1 MKLVNILKFGVVATA
16 FVACSSD
23 DSDVTPDNALDVP
36 LTYEFTRNGEST
48 VSFGG
53 QTTRLNQG
61 SEILK
66 DFKTFGT
73 TETVI
78 DDKFSTGQGFADTAL
93 NDTKNIR
100 SKVAESVD
108 YFKTNSVEQAE
119 IRGVF
124 DGYIAEQVSILLSKY
139 ASADEVPVATRG
151 TVGRLEGRFVN
162 EKGLELNQA
171 FNKGLIGAL
180 TLDQIINDYLSL
192 TEGAAIREANN
203 AGTLNE
209 GKTYTEAEHFWD
221 EAYGYLYGASDVDAL
236 SDPNSKH
243 IETVVDDFLYKYV
256 QRVEGDKDFEGIA
269 DRIFQAFKTG
279 RAAIT
284 AGKYE
289 ESEKQADIIRLALS
303 EVIGIRA
310 VFYLKQGA
318 DKIRDFGLGAVND
331 GTAFH
336 DWSEGYGFIYSL
348 RFTQDPDTGKP
359 YFSKTAVDAFLAKLT
374 EGDGFWDVADKL
386 EIADNMAEEIA
397 AKFNFTVEQ
406 AQDTGAIKK

>member
-1 MKLVNILKFGVVATA
+1 MKLGNILKFGVLTTA
-16 FVACSSD
+16 IVACNSD
-23 DSDVTPDNALDVP
+23 DSSMAPSDQLDVP
-36 LTYEFTRNGEST
+36 AKYEFTRNGEST
-48 VSFGG
+48 VSFSG
-53 QTTRLNQG
+53 QTTRLKQG
-61 SEILK
+61 AEILK
-66 DFKTFGT
+66 DFTTFGT
-73 TETVI
+73 DEATI
-78 DDKFSTGQGFADTAL
+78 DRKFADGEGFADTAL

-100 SKVAESVD
+100 TKVAESVD

-124 DGYIAEQVSILLSKY
+124 DGYIAEQVAILLSKY

-151 TVGRLEGRFVN
+151 TVGKLEGRFVN

-192 TEGAAIREANN
+192 TEGAAIREAND
-203 AGTLNE
+203 AGTLDE
-209 GKTYTEAEHFWD
+209 GNPYTEAEHFWD
-221 EAYGYLYGASDVDAL
+221 EAYGYLYGASDADVL

-243 IETVVDDFLYKYV
+243 LETVVDNFLYKYV

-318 DKIRDFGLGAVND
+318 DKIRRSGFKAVTD

-348 RFTQDPDTGKP
+348 RFTQDPGGKP
-359 YFSKTAVDAFLAKLT
+359 YFSKTEVDGFLATLNA
-374 EGDGFWDVADKL
+374 GDGFWDLADKL
-386 EIADNMAEEIA
+386 ETVDNMAEQIA
-397 AKFNFTVEQ
+397 EKFDFTVDQ
-406 AQDTGAIKK
+406 AKDTGAVNK